1 MALPSWITDIGSAAS
16 SFTSGLG
23 LLQGLGSLF
32 GIGTGPSYEEQMAA
46 QWEYAQ
52 KAMMLQYNNQ
62 LGLQQN
68 AQKYNTALLKMQ
80 QDYQSAE
87 WLKQFNTQARY
98 NSPEAMMNRLRA
110 AGLNPSAL
118 IGGNIPA
125 TAASTMGAQA
135 SAPTAPSAGL
145 GSAAIQGVTPSY
157 YDFTVKRREGLLALQ
172 NIARTAKELGYTDER
187 MRAEIDSVWAK
198 IGETNSNER
207 LNDIIR
213 LNHDFDLKMKK
224 TYGHADWKARLSNMN
239 AQTYLA
245 LSSGDEK
252 MALTQL
258 HALEQMVKS
267 KEFEK
272 LSKEIEFLPAIYG
285 QQINLLK
292 AQTAANYAS
301 AEQSHEAAGLAHEQ
315 ALTEDALR
323 GYKDIIMDAEA
334 YKAYTLQDSQIEV
347 ARKAIETSK
356 VLSDAEKQDGL
367 KRLRRLEDENRVNGD
382 GLARAFDSW
391 SEWALNKADKVHLPF
406 VFTKSK

>member
-52 KAMMLQYNNQ
+52 KAMMMQYNNQ

-125 TAASTMGAQA
+125 TAASNMGAQA

-157 YDFTVKRREGLLALQ
+157 YDFTVKRRESLLALQ

-213 LNHDFDLKMKK
+213 LNHDFDLKMKQ

-252 MALTQL
+252 MAQTQL

-272 LSKEIEFLPAIYG
+272 LSKELQFLPALYG

-292 AQTAANYAS
+292 SQAAASSAS
-301 AEQSHEAAGLAHEQ
+301 AELSSAQAKTENQARDFRVGQEHSEHVLKRNEAIISNLSRDANLRATLAKLDADRTLSDQTRAKAKIMLERINQ
-315 ALTEDALR
+315 LSKDRTDSNLRAIDDALW
-323 GYKDIIMDAEA
+323 YLKENCPS
-334 YKAYTLQDSQIEV
+334 LIE
-347 ARKAIETSK
+347 
-356 VLSDAEKQDGL
+356 
-367 KRLRRLEDENRVNGD
+367 
-382 GLARAFDSW
+382 
-391 SEWALNKADKVHLPF
+391 F
-406 VFTKSK
+406 VGK